1 MYIERCPDYEADFEV
16 EVKPFEFKDG
26 YFVSGDIRIAVKDA
40 SDELI
45 NLFPTAVEWLRESF

>member
-1 MYIERCPDYEADFEV
+1 MNIDRCPDYEADFEV
-16 EVKPFEFKDG
+16 EVTPFEFVDG

-45 NLFPTAVEWLRESF
+45 NQFPNAVEWLQESF